1 MAGRRWSVG
10 LRLRLVAAFAAVALG
25 AVIATTGANYLSART
40 TILQGVQDRAMDTLR
55 TQVSTFAA
63 TVPLPPTQRDLDAF
77 QRRLSGYVAVFYRDL
92 RSTGGPPTEE
102 LPAQF
107 RAAVHDSD
115 RVLFQRGLWSET
127 APFLMVGMIVRTQN
141 TVGAVEP
148 TGLEIYAQISL
159 ASSQADISELAA
171 WAWVTG
177 ALALLVA
184 VGIALLAARSVLR
197 PVRELNFA
205 ARSLADG
212 QFDTRLRVRGGDE
225 LAELAHTFNTSAATL
240 QHNVG
245 ELRRMESDARRFVAD
260 VSHELRTPLTAMT
273 AVIEILEQ
281 ETDRM
286 PPDSAVAARLVAGE
300 TRKLSRLVQDLME
313 ISRFD
318 AGRAGLELDEWD
330 VATAVRDTLA
340 ARGWQ
345 DSVSVDL
352 PEGLVARVDR
362 RRLDI
367 VVANLVGN
375 ALRHGAPPVLV
386 RLWEEDGGVVIEV
399 SDNGPGLPDSVL
411 PHVFD
416 RFYKADS
423 ARARSEGS
431 GLGLAIARENARLH
445 GGSLTA
451 GNHPSGGARFV
462 LRLPEVLV

>member
-1 MAGRRWSVG
+1 
-10 LRLRLVAAFAAVALG
+10 
-25 AVIATTGANYLSART
+25 
-40 TILQGVQDRAMDTLR
+40 
-55 TQVSTFAA
+55 
-63 TVPLPPTQRDLDAF
+63 
-77 QRRLSGYVAVFYRDL
+77 
-92 RSTGGPPTEE
+92 
-102 LPAQF
+102 
-107 RAAVHDSD
+107 
-115 RVLFQRGLWSET
+115 
-127 APFLMVGMIVRTQN
+127 MVGMTVRTQN
-141 TVGAVEP
+141 SVGAVEP

-159 ASSQADISELAA
+159 ASSQADIAALAA

-205 ARSLADG
+205 ARRLADG
-212 QFDTRLRVRGGDE
+212 EFDTRLRVRGGDE
-225 LAELAHTFNTSAATL
+225 LAELAHTFNSSAATL
-240 QHNVG
+240 RHNVG

-345 DSVSVDL
+345 DSVAVEL
-352 PEGLVARVDR
+352 PEGLVARLDR

-367 VVANLVGN
+367 VLANLVGN

-386 RLWEEDGGVVIEV
+386 RLWREDGGVAIEV
-399 SDNGPGLPDSVL
+399 SDGGPGLPESVL
-411 PHVFD
+411 PYVFD

-423 ARARSEGS
+423 ARTRSEGS

-445 GGSLTA
+445 GGSLEA
-451 GNHPSGGARFV
+451 GNRAGGGARFL
-462 LRLPEVLV
+462 LRLPGVLV

>member
-1 MAGRRWSVG
+1 MGRRWSFG
-10 LRLRLVAAFAAVALG
+10 LRPRLVAAFAVVALG
-25 AVIATTGANYLSART
+25 AVIATTGASYLSART

-77 QRRLSGYVAVFYRDL
+77 QRRLTGYVAVFYRDL
-92 RSTGGPPTEE
+92 RSTSGPPTEE
-102 LPAQF
+102 LPEEF
-107 RAAVHDSD
+107 RTAVHNSD
-115 RVLFQRGLWSET
+115 RVLFQRGMWFES
-127 APFLMVGMIVRTQN
+127 APFLMVGMTVRTQN
-141 TVGAVEP
+141 SVGAVEP
-148 TGLEIYAQISL
+148 TGLEVYAQFDL
-159 ASSQADISELAA
+159 ARSQADISELAH
-171 WAWVTG
+171 WAWTTG
-177 ALALLVA
+177 GVALLVA
-184 VGIALLAARSVLR
+184 VVIALLAARSVLR
-197 PVRELNFA
+197 PVRELNVA
-205 ARSLADG
+205 ARQLADG
-212 QFDTRLRVRGGDE
+212 QLTTRLRVRGGDE
-225 LAELAHTFNTSAATL
+225 LANLASTFNSSAARL

-245 ELRRMESDARRFVAD
+245 ELRRMEADARRFVAD

-318 AGRAGLELDEWD
+318 AGRADLELDEWD

-345 DSVSVDL
+345 EEVAAEL
-352 PEGLVARVDR
+352 PEGLVARLDR

-367 VVANLVGN
+367 VLANLVGN
-375 ALRHGAPPVLV
+375 ALRHGAPPVTM
-386 RLWEEDGGVVIEV
+386 RLWQEDAGVVIEV
-399 SDNGPGLPDSVL
+399 TDGGDGLPESVL

-423 ARARSEGS
+423 SRARSEGS
-431 GLGLAIARENARLH
+431 GLGLAIATENARLH
-445 GGSLTA
+445 GGTLEA
-451 GNHPSGGARFV
+451 GNQPGGGARFL
-462 LRLPEVLV
+462 LRLPGVLA